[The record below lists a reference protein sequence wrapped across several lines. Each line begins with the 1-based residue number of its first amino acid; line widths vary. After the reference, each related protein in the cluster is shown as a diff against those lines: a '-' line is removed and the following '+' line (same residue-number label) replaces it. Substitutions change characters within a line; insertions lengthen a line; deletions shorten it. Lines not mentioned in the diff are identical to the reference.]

1 MTPRLLE
8 IAAMVPKGA
17 SVIDVGCDHGYV
29 PIYLLK
35 NGIAKKALAADV
47 NIGPLKAAE
56 ENIKKF
62 GLEGKIETCRSNGLL
77 HLDAADYD
85 TVIIAGMGGALISE
99 IMSAGVR
106 GKVYILQPMTALD
119 VLVDFLSGNGFKI
132 IKQSLVKEEKHIYNV
147 LLVCDGDFAP
157 TELDKF
163 LGADIKKDE
172 LYFEYAQKLYG
183 KFSKIISG
191 LEKSPES
198 DKEKLERYKKL
209 SEELKGRIKN
219 V

>member
-1 MTPRLLE
+1 M
-8 IAAMVPKGA
+8 
-17 SVIDVGCDHGYV
+17 
-29 PIYLLK
+29 
-35 NGIAKKALAADV
+35 
-47 NIGPLKAAE
+47 
-56 ENIKKF
+56 
-62 GLEGKIETCRSNGLL
+62 
-77 HLDAADYD
+77 
-85 TVIIAGMGGALISE
+85 
-99 IMSAGVR
+99 
-106 GKVYILQPMTALD
+106 
-119 VLVDFLSGNGFKI
+119 
-132 IKQSLVKEEKHIYNV
+132 
-147 LLVCDGDFAP
+147 CDGDFAP